1 VPSSAPPASSRR
13 TYAVLPGAWAALIL
27 VLTLLPPE
35 DMPGVPTWELLSFDT
50 AAHAFV
56 FGVLTVLV
64 LFSLRRQRQFPA
76 LRAAAFPV
84 AIIGSTLFG
93 GLIEVLQSSM
103 NLGRQGEWTD
113 LLSDGIGAVLGGIF
127 FRLVSRWI
135 K

>member
-1 VPSSAPPASSRR
+1 
-13 TYAVLPGAWAALIL
+13 
-27 VLTLLPPE
+27 
-35 DMPGVPTWELLSFDT
+35 MPGTPTWKLLSFDT

-56 FGVLTVLV
+56 FGVLAVLS
-64 LFSLRRQRQFPA
+64 LFSLRRQKQFPA
-76 LRAAAFPV
+76 LRAAALPV
-84 AIIGSTLFG
+84 TIIGSTLFG

-127 FRLVSRWI
+127 THVVSRWV

>member
-1 VPSSAPPASSRR
+1 VA
-13 TYAVLPGAWAALIL
+13 LPGAWAALIL

-56 FGVLTVLV
+56 FGVLTVLS
-64 LFSLRRQRQFPA
+64 LFSLRRQGRFPG
-76 LRAAAFPV
+76 LRANALSV
-84 AIIGSTLFG
+84 AVIGSTLFG
-93 GLIEVLQSSM
+93 GLIEILQSSM

-113 LLSDGIGAVLGGIF
+113 LLSDGIGAVLGGVF
-127 FRLVSRWI
+127 FYFVSRWL

>member
-1 VPSSAPPASSRR
+1 MA
-13 TYAVLPGAWAALIL
+13 LPGTWAALIL

-35 DMPGVPTWELLSFDT
+35 DMPGTPTWKLLSFDT

-56 FGVLTVLV
+56 FGVLVVLSV
-64 LFSLRRQRQFPA
+64 FSLRRQAQAPT
-76 LRAAAFPV
+76 LRAAALTV

-113 LLSDGIGAVLGGIF
+113 LLSDGIGAVLGGI
-127 FRLVSRWI
+127 LAQILSKWV

>member
-1 VPSSAPPASSRR
+1 MSSSAPPASPRR
-13 TYAVLPGAWAALIL
+13 AYVALPGAWAALVL

-35 DMPGVPTWELLSFDT
+35 DMPGTPSWELMSFDT

-56 FGVLTVLV
+56 FGVLSALSM
-64 LFSLRRQRQFPA
+64 FSLRRQERFPA
-76 LRAAAFPV
+76 LNAAALPV
-84 AIIGSTLFG
+84 VIIGSTLFG

-127 FRLVSRWI
+127 AHFASRWV

>member
-1 VPSSAPPASSRR
+1 VA
-13 TYAVLPGAWAALIL
+13 LPGAWAALIL

-35 DMPGVPTWELLSFDT
+35 DMPGVPHWELLSFDT

-56 FGVLTVLV
+56 FGVLTVLS
-64 LFSLRRQRQFPA
+64 LFSISRQGRFPS
-76 LRAAAFPV
+76 LRAAAVPIAV
-84 AIIGSTLFG
+84 IGSTLFG
-93 GLIEVLQSSM
+93 GLIEILQSSM

-127 FRLVSRWI
+127 FHFASRWL